1 MKTATIIQNG
11 VELQV
16 PSFVPE
22 LTGQLAIVHLSVL
35 QRLAALLPKASFG
48 TIKNRVSDD
57 ILMTKNIDEL
67 IMVLE
72 NELAFQTSVNQIT
85 LYVPEE
91 EIVGLD
97 ELDTD
102 DPCGLC

>member
-1 MKTATIIQNG
+1 MQNAKITMNG
-11 VELQV
+11 VELEV

-35 QRLAALLPKASFG
+35 QRLAALLPNASFS

-57 ILMTKNIDEL
+57 ILMTKNISEL

-72 NELAFQTSVNQIT
+72 NELAFQTSVNQIK
-85 LYVPEE
+85 LYSPNDVTA
-91 EIVGLD
+91 I
-97 ELDTD
+97 D
-102 DPCGLC
+102 DICD

>member
-1 MKTATIIQNG
+1 MQNAKITMNG
-11 VELQV
+11 VELEV

-35 QRLAALLPKASFG
+35 QRLAALLPNASFS

-72 NELAFQTSVNQIT
+72 NELAFQTSVNQIK
-85 LYVPEE
+85 LYSPNDVTA
-91 EIVGLD
+91 I
-97 ELDTD
+97 D
-102 DPCGLC
+102 DICD

>member
-1 MKTATIIQNG
+1 MQNAKITMNG
-11 VELQV
+11 VELEV

-35 QRLAALLPKASFG
+35 QRLAALLPNASFS

-72 NELAFQTSVNQIT
+72 NELAFQTSVNQIR
-85 LYVPEE
+85 LYSPNDVTA
-91 EIVGLD
+91 I
-97 ELDTD
+97 D
-102 DPCGLC
+102 DICD

>member
-1 MKTATIIQNG
+1 MQNAKITMNG
-11 VELQV
+11 VELEV

-35 QRLAALLPKASFG
+35 QRLAALLPKASFS

-72 NELAFQTSVNQIT
+72 NELAFQTSVNQIR
-85 LYVPEE
+85 LYSPNDVTA
-91 EIVGLD
+91 I
-97 ELDTD
+97 D
-102 DPCGLC
+102 DICD

>member
-1 MKTATIIQNG
+1 MQNAKITMNG
-11 VELQV
+11 IELEV

-35 QRLAALLPKASFG
+35 QRLAALLPNASFS

-72 NELAFQTSVNQIT
+72 NELAFQTSVNQIR
-85 LYVPEE
+85 LYSPNDVTA
-91 EIVGLD
+91 I
-97 ELDTD
+97 D
-102 DPCGLC
+102 DICD

>member
-1 MKTATIIQNG
+1 MQNAKITMNG
-11 VELQV
+11 VELEV

-35 QRLAALLPKASFG
+35 QRLAALLPNASFS

-57 ILMTKNIDEL
+57 ILMTKNISEL

-72 NELAFQTSVNQIT
+72 NELAFQTSVNQIR
-85 LYVPEE
+85 LYSPNDVTA
-91 EIVGLD
+91 I
-97 ELDTD
+97 D
-102 DPCGLC
+102 DICD

>member
-1 MKTATIIQNG
+1 MQNAKITMNG
-11 VELQV
+11 VELEV

-35 QRLAALLPKASFG
+35 QRLAALLPNASFS

-72 NELAFQTSVNQIT
+72 NELAFQTSVNQIR
-85 LYVPEE
+85 LYSPNNVTA
-91 EIVGLD
+91 I
-97 ELDTD
+97 D
-102 DPCGLC
+102 DICD